1 MTGAAWDPDKYQ
13 QFGDE
18 RSRPAQDLMDR
29 IPDFP
34 ATSILDLGCGAG
46 DQAVQLATR
55 WRQATVT
62 GVDSSATMLKKA
74 HESHGDQ
81 ITWIESGIGDYEP
94 AEPLGLIYS
103 NAALQWLDDH
113 DTLFPKIVS
122 WLKPGGFLA
131 IQMPNNFNAP
141 SHQTMRHVAK
151 DDRWAARMKG
161 VRDASPVAEPAWYDE
176 ILRPH
181 VEHLDIWE
189 TTYTHVLDGDD
200 PVAHWTKS
208 TGLRPFLNRLD
219 DEAEQEAFFQAY
231 AERLRDP
238 YPKQTDGK
246 TLFPFQRL
254 FMVGQSRD

>member
-1 MTGAAWDPDKYQ
+1 MIGTAWDPDKYQ

-34 ATSILDLGCGAG
+34 AASILDLGCGAG
-46 DQAVQLATR
+46 GQAIELTAR
-55 WRQATVT
+55 WPDATVT
-62 GVDSSATMLKKA
+62 AIDSSATMLKKA
-74 HESHGDQ
+74 RDTHGDHV
-81 ITWIESGIGDYEP
+81 TWIEASIDTFEP
-94 AEPLGLIYS
+94 PEPLDLIYS

-113 DTLFPKIVS
+113 ETLFPKIAS

-131 IQMPNNFNAP
+131 IQMPRNFDAP
-141 SHQTMRHVAK
+141 SHQIMRDVAK
-151 DDRWAARMKG
+151 DNRWASRMKG
-161 VRDASPVAEPAWYDE
+161 VRDVSPVADPARYYE

-181 VEHLDIWE
+181 VQHLDIWE

-200 PVAHWTKS
+200 PVAHWAKS

-238 YPKQTDGK
+238 YPKQTDGV

-254 FMVGQSRD
+254 FMVLLTGA